1 MLQAPAESR
10 DSVFGFAVVSPT
22 GDQVILSAEDETTQR
37 VWMEEIRF
45 NSRLVRRETLPLP
58 LMSVCS
64 VVFIC
69 HTYVWIHRSDS

>member
-1 MLQAPAESR
+1 MTLCCVLQAPAESR

-45 NSRLVRRETLPLP
+45 NSRLVRRETLLCP
-58 LMSVCS
+58 
-64 VVFIC
+64 
-69 HTYVWIHRSDS
+69 